1 MSTGDY
7 TLAYACI
14 ADIYS
19 PVPQSM
25 AHGHMWLLL
34 QLAPLR
40 PLTYSGLQLLTPW
53 ALEPLGL
60 SDCQFYLRTCTQ
72 NREPLTQEISQR
84 WNLIGKQ
91 DMLWWSGHTSVLTTH
106 CWYSTRLFPIHFPT
120 FVSPSPSWF
129 NLSAIMTSMMLSYE
143 QMWFLVSLRCSG
155 FDSGCSDGAYP
166 CVSSCWLSVKRH
178 FCRCCVPLRQYWGW

>member
-7 TLAYACI
+7 TLAYARI
-14 ADIYS
+14 PDIYS

-60 SDCQFYLRTCTQ
+60 SDCQFYLHTCTQ

-91 DMLWWSGHTSVLTTH
+91 DMLWWSGHTNVLTTH
-106 CWYSTRLFPIHFPT
+106 CWYSTWLLPIHFPT

-129 NLSAIMTSMMLSYE
+129 NLSAIMTSIFFLMSRCDFWCLS
-143 QMWFLVSLRCSG
+143 
-155 FDSGCSDGAYP
+155 GA
-166 CVSSCWLSVKRH
+166 VVLTLAALMVHIHAS
-178 FCRCCVPLRQYWGW
+178 PLAD